1 MTSRLSGALGV
12 AGLLFVSSL
21 GAQTSQTYSQPRE
34 HAQGPVSY
42 ISGGVSEDEA
52 QAMRAASANYPLTLE
67 LAAPSG
73 GPKDEY
79 IAGAKVDIL
88 DRQGNPVLNT
98 TIEGPFLLVRLPAG
112 TYTVAVAWNGAVK
125 SKTVAIDGDKRQ
137 HVMLEFPREHG
148 PQ

>member
-1 MTSRLSGALGV
+1 MTSRLSTAVAV
-12 AGLLFVSSL
+12 AGLLFASSL
-21 GAQTSQTYSQPRE
+21 AAQAIFPPRE
-34 HAQGPVSY
+34 HAQGGVSY

-52 QAMRAASANYPLTLE
+52 QAMRAAAADYPLTLE

-98 TIEGPFLLVRLPAG
+98 MTDGPFLLVRLPAG
-112 TYTVAVAWNGAVK
+112 TYTVGVSWNGAVK
-125 SKTVAIDGDKRQ
+125 SKTVEIDAAKRQ
-137 HVMLEFPREHG
+137 YVMLEFPRERG

>member
-1 MTSRLSGALGV
+1 MTSRLSNAVAV
-12 AGLLFVSSL
+12 AGLLFASSL
-21 GAQTSQTYSQPRE
+21 AAQTTFPPRE
-34 HAQGPVSY
+34 HAQGAVSY
-42 ISGGVSEDEA
+42 ISGGVSEDES
-52 QAMRAASANYPLTLE
+52 QAMRAAAADYPLTLE

-79 IAGAKVDIL
+79 IAGAKVEIL

-98 TIEGPFLLVRLPAG
+98 MTEGPFLLVRLPAG
-112 TYTVAVAWNGAVK
+112 TYTVAVAWNGAAK
-125 SKTVAIDGDKRQ
+125 SKTVEIDAGKRQ